1 MSNEQHAELL
11 ALVQQIAL
19 DTHDTK
25 EGVSKINGRLRA
37 AETNIARL
45 DATCAA
51 RGSCAQKAGFVL
63 GWKVGLM
70 LAVAILVAGALMGTE
85 GARALASVIKP

>member
-19 DTHDTK
+19 DTKDTRD
-25 EGVSKINGRLRA
+25 GVSRINGRLRA

-51 RGSCAQKAGFVL
+51 RGACAQKAGFVL
-63 GWKVGLM
+63 NWKMAVM
-70 LAVAILVAGALMGTE
+70 IAVAILIAGALMGTE
-85 GARALASVIKP
+85 GAKAIAGAVKP